1 MWHAL
6 RARQG
11 VHTLSRTMTTLHPL
25 AAALLLAAATLAAG
39 CAPSVVAPDPG
50 GESADH
56 ATIEEEG
63 AGAPSPPSRPLS
75 STPASLPCLCPAPQV
90 CDGAAGACLCP
101 DAPERVEADCA
112 PGERIALC
120 GDTMPPPCRRAH
132 SANAEHVACCV
143 D

>member
-1 MWHAL
+1 M
-6 RARQG
+6 
-11 VHTLSRTMTTLHPL
+11 MTSHPL
-25 AAALLLAAATLAAG
+25 AAALLLTSTTLTAG

-56 ATIEEEG
+56 ATVEEE
-63 AGAPSPPSRPLS
+63 APSRPLS
-75 STPASLPCLCPAPQV
+75 NAPASLPCLCPAPQV
-90 CDGAAGACLCP
+90 CDGAACLCL